1 MPIEYVTDPRTGKVV
16 AKGSLG
22 FGQPAVPERP
32 PAPKAKA
39 KPKPKPT
46 PWWGVGP
53 NGFSLNKL
61 ANDLRYEARQV
72 LTDPLRSAE
81 RFSQVTMRGTVPGIA
96 FNQGS
101 LGATQATANAVR
113 AGIEWKQRTQ
123 GRKQTDYTTSPAGRA
138 VDRVVDHVYASAGA
152 TPPSQMTAD
161 QKGADDLRSALTLGV
176 AGGMGLQ
183 LGLKALSGVRF
194 IGPGAQA
201 LANAMDPTKAQS
213 ISGGLA
219 RIAFD
224 AAASEALTTPLDYTA
239 TGGSAAGLVDMV
251 LGTKIDPVKP
261 GMAFPDAA
269 GAAFIPNV
277 AFGAGL
283 GAMFMGINRARRGQ
297 RVVQQAAVQP
307 RAELESAGLTQADPD
322 TGAAAFTEQAI
333 SGTGLREANA
343 ALEEKYG
350 IKAPEPEAQAEP
362 AATPTPEVPSQA
374 MEPGG
379 AVTAGELPTADPA
392 LDPWA
397 IEYDPTLPEA
407 DVALSQI
414 KNASDAELLDAVR
427 SGGPVLNTLDEQM
440 AMRQPLEPDPALSVD
455 LNAAPSDRLAAPIT
469 PFAQQ
474 WQRIGQKDPQQLL
487 NVLHPE
493 VNPQLAERAQA
504 MFGKQWEELTP
515 ADAVDTLQAA
525 ANEGVTVIPNRL
537 LPGQQIAP
545 TADLKVDPARFQ
557 YKGGTDARG
566 VQRGS
571 SLEGVDRWNTDM
583 EGVVEVWQDPAD
595 GNYYVVNGHNR
606 FAKAKELGIP
616 TLAVKELIAD
626 TPEQAK
632 TAGALSNI
640 ASGGGRPIDAAWF
653 MKGAGVTDP
662 AQLEAMGVPLS
673 PDSGHGLSGF
683 QLSQLPDDIL
693 RAVESGQI
701 KERMGRIIGGS
712 GADEAS
718 MRGAYRYLVENPGV
732 TEGRLRNM
740 LEMSRQLTGDAQA
753 GGVGEQTDLLK
764 GTDWD
769 QTFNQQMI
777 AVADLADEVGALL
790 KREKRLFTMA
800 DANSAALEAKGS
812 RIDKASA
819 QAVADA
825 NARAIEFFQR
835 TWMETGPIRDLLNE
849 GGARVANGENKGA
862 VAKQIKNRLVG
873 QLGDLMGEQ
882 AITRTDVVQEDL
894 LAQAPQQLD
903 ELLPD
908 DRQAM
913 EMLAIQ
919 RAIQNGEVRP
929 PETPIPELPIDSG
942 VDLMKVQR
950 DLAENTITDDVVQAM
965 ADELDLRAAQKAMD
979 DAMAQEAEKA
989 AREAEG
995 YDLLTFDEKKQ
1006 AGAVDGFV
1014 DPPPGTAAAKRRAE
1028 EIAALESQI
1037 RDTEQSRIPG
1047 AEAVGRTE
1055 FAAEL
1060 RAHAAKL
1067 RKQLEEMTGQGLAAP
1082 TAFAFPA
1089 DLSKSAPRYGMALL
1103 TFASDLDR
1111 AAYMLRDVTKK
1122 SKGEDRL
1129 VAALKGAGY
1138 SVQAIRTHGAKVN
1151 KAIKEL
1157 IAAETGSAAAPQKA
1171 MKLQVPEQEY
1181 GKAAAAPAPATP
1193 PAAIDIPAGASR
1205 KITAR
1210 TGEGRIETAAE
1221 SLASWTADA
1230 GGQPMSLDQARS
1242 LVRQKG
1248 AILDPDAIP
1257 GLDMA
1262 KARED
1267 KAKGA
1272 RNTPATDA
1280 VAAAYRQF
1288 YGVGGG
1294 IRSTRQSFGPGA
1306 GIPARLVDEWL
1317 FEKPDGWAATAVQQL
1332 MATKKPAQFTKREA
1346 FLVDFAAEVRDRG
1359 GEQRFRQAWLDKLE
1373 RRINRNAAAAEAT
1386 SLDGW
1391 LSTYSERTAN
1401 ALARSATNELMA
1413 AMKEGIRV
1421 SGINPE
1427 RMKVLD
1433 RISMT
1438 DQFGS
1443 DEAYQATKAWDP
1455 VNARLIDQRPLSDAA
1470 RLIDSRTAG
1479 LRVPVPFSGP
1489 LQDSIL
1495 LSLELQLSKSFGQ
1508 GRSLQRRGRSMVG
1521 DAYHEAFHRLQE
1533 FLFPT
1538 EKAALETP
1546 EAKEEMVAL
1555 IKKGGGNYEPG
1566 MDIMEIQAES
1576 FAVWSLRRYEARTKG
1591 SAVQRIFS
1599 AIGEL
1604 VNNVGAVV
1612 RTIRKKSPT
1621 VLDVFEDAWSGAI
1634 GDRSEKVLQKL
1645 GNPDLLRIAGDVDAQ
1660 LAKVRP
1666 DIAQRVQAEID
1677 RRYAQVEAAL
1687 DDWNNRNREGGC

>member
-53 NGFSLNKL
+53 NGFSLSKL

-183 LGLKALSGVRF
+183 LGLKALGGVRF

-362 AATPTPEVPSQA
+362 APQVPSQA

-440 AMRQPLEPDPALSVD
+440 AMRQPLEPDPALSAD

-740 LEMSRQLTGDAQA
+740 LEMSRQMTDDAQA

-777 AVADLADEVGALL
+777 AVADLADEVGTLL

-862 VAKQIKNRLVG
+862 VAKQVKNRLVG

-882 AITRTDVVQEDL
+882 AVTRTDVVQEDL
-894 LAQAPQQLD
+894 MAQAPQQLD

-1014 DPPPGTAAAKRRAE
+1014 DPPPTRQRFSFPSD
-1028 EIAALESQI
+1028 IA
-1037 RDTEQSRIPG
+1037 
-1047 AEAVGRTE
+1047 
-1055 FAAEL
+1055 
-1060 RAHAAKL
+1060 
-1067 RKQLEEMTGQGLAAP
+1067 
-1082 TAFAFPA
+1082 
-1089 DLSKSAPRYGMALL
+1089 KSAPRYGMA
-1103 TFASDLDR
+1103 TVEFANDIDR
-1111 AAYMLRDVTKK
+1111 AAYMLRDASKK

-1129 VAALKGAGY
+1129 VAALEQAGFD
-1138 SVQAIRTHGAKVN
+1138 VQAIRAHGEKV
-1151 KAIKEL
+1151 KQGLKGIVTQQ
-1157 IAAETGSAAAPQKA
+1157 TGSAAAPQKA
-1171 MKLQVPEQEY
+1171 MKLQVPDQ
-1181 GKAAAAPAPATP
+1181 GFGSTAQPVAAT

-1210 TGEGRIETAAE
+1210 TSDGRIETAAE
-1221 SLASWTADA
+1221 SLASWIADA
-1230 GGQPMSLDQARS
+1230 GGQPMNLDQARN

-1262 KARED
+1262 AARED
-1267 KAKGA
+1267 KAKGV

-1373 RRINRNAAAAEAT
+1373 RRINRNAAAAET
-1386 SLDGW
+1386 VGLDGW

-1455 VNARLIDQRPLSDAA
+1455 VNARLIDQRPFSDAA

>member
-16 AKGSLG
+16 PKGALG
-22 FGQPAVPERP
+22 FGQPVAPERP
-32 PAPKAKA
+32 PAPRA
-39 KPKPKPT
+39 KPKPKAKPT

-53 NGFSLNKL
+53 SGFSLSKL
-61 ANDLRYEARQV
+61 ANDLRYEARQLV
-72 LTDPLRSAE
+72 TDPLKSVE
-81 RFSQVTMRGTVPGIA
+81 RASMTTMRGTVPGIA
-96 FNQGS
+96 FSQGTV
-101 LGATQATANAVR
+101 GATQATANAVR
-113 AGIEWKQRTQ
+113 AGIEWKQRAQ

-138 VDRVVDHVYASAGA
+138 VDRVVDHVYRSAGE
-152 TPPSQMTAD
+152 TPPSQMTAE
-161 QKGADDLRSALTLGV
+161 QKGADDMRSALVLGV

-194 IGPGAQA
+194 VGPGAQA

-277 AFGAGL
+277 AFGSGL
-283 GAMFMGINRARRGQ
+283 GAVFMGINRARRGQ
-297 RVVQQAAVQP
+297 RVVQQSAVQP
-307 RAELESAGLTQADPD
+307 RAELESAGLTQADPE
-322 TGAAAFTEQAI
+322 TGAAAFTEEAI
-333 SGTGLREANA
+333 TGASLREANA

-350 IKAPEPEAQAEP
+350 IKTPEPEAEP
-362 AATPTPEVPSQA
+362 AVAPEIPSQA

-379 AVTAGELPTADPA
+379 AVMDGELPTADPG

-397 IEYDPTLPEA
+397 IDYDPELPEA

-440 AMRQPLEPDPALSVD
+440 AMRQPLEPDPALSTE
-455 LNAAPSDRLAAPIT
+455 LNAAPTERLAAPIT

-493 VNPQLAERAQA
+493 VNPALADRAQA

-515 ADAVDTLQAA
+515 TDAVDTLQAA

-537 LPGQQIAP
+537 LPGQQIVS
-545 TADLKVDPARFQ
+545 TGDLKVDPERFQ

-616 TLAVKELIAD
+616 TLAVKELIAES
-626 TPEQAK
+626 PEQAK

-712 GADEAS
+712 GASEES
-718 MRGAYRYLVENPGV
+718 MRGAYRYLLENQGV

-740 LEMSRQLTGDAQA
+740 LEMSRQMTGEAQA
-753 GGVGEQTDLLK
+753 AGAEQTDLLS

-769 QTFNQQMI
+769 QTFNKQMI
-777 AVADLADEVGALL
+777 AVADLADEVGSLL

-849 GGARVANGENKGA
+849 GGARVAAGENKGA

-882 AITRTDVVQEDL
+882 AVVRADVVQEDL

-950 DLAENTITDDVVQAM
+950 DLAENTISDDVVQAM
-965 ADELDLRAAQKAMD
+965 ADELDLRAAQKAID

-995 YDLLTFDEKKQ
+995 YDLLTFDEKKT
-1006 AGAVDGFV
+1006 AGAVDGFA
-1014 DPPPGTAAAKRRAE
+1014 DPPPGSAAARRRAE

-1037 RDTEQSRIPG
+1037 RDTEQSRIPA
-1047 AEAVGRTE
+1047 AEANGRAE
-1055 FAAEL
+1055 FAADL

-1067 RKQLEEMTGQGLAAP
+1067 RKQLEGMTGRGLAAP
-1082 TAFAFPA
+1082 AGFGFPA
-1089 DLSKSAPRYGMALL
+1089 DLSKSAPRYGMAQLA
-1103 TFASDLDR
+1103 FDSDLDR
-1111 AAYMLRDVTKK
+1111 AAYMLRDVSKK

-1129 VAALKGAGY
+1129 VAALKEAGY

-1151 KAIKEL
+1151 KAIKE
-1157 IAAETGSAAAPQKA
+1157 IVADQTGSAAAPQKA
-1171 MKLQVPEQEY
+1171 MKLQVPDQGMDFGELQS
-1181 GKAAAAPAPATP
+1181 
-1193 PAAIDIPAGASR
+1193 PAGWDSVSNDPFESNPEMRARRQEELTQIIREVAGDEVAINFQDGYTR
-1205 KITAR
+1205 KITSAEWGGDGKKTSF
-1210 TGEGRIETAAE
+1210 TGGFYRLRDDLIQINGILREDDA
-1221 SLASWTADA
+1221 SLA
-1230 GGQPMSLDQARS
+1230 
-1242 LVRQKG
+1242 
-1248 AILDPDAIP
+1248 
-1257 GLDMA
+1257 
-1262 KARED
+1262 
-1267 KAKGA
+1267 
-1272 RNTPATDA
+1272 
-1280 VAAAYRQF
+1280 
-1288 YGVGGG
+1288 
-1294 IRSTRQSFGPGA
+1294 
-1306 GIPARLVDEWL
+1306 
-1317 FEKPDGWAATAVQQL
+1317 
-1332 MATKKPAQFTKREA
+1332 
-1346 FLVDFAAEVRDRG
+1346 
-1359 GEQRFRQAWLDKLE
+1359 
-1373 RRINRNAAAAEAT
+1373 
-1386 SLDGW
+1386 
-1391 LSTYSERTAN
+1391 
-1401 ALARSATNELMA
+1401 
-1413 AMKEGIRV
+1413 RV
-1421 SGINPE
+1421 
-1427 RMKVLD
+1427 
-1433 RISMT
+1433 
-1438 DQFGS
+1438 
-1443 DEAYQATKAWDP
+1443 
-1455 VNARLIDQRPLSDAA
+1455 
-1470 RLIDSRTAG
+1470 
-1479 LRVPVPFSGP
+1479 
-1489 LQDSIL
+1489 
-1495 LSLELQLSKSFGQ
+1495 
-1508 GRSLQRRGRSMVG
+1508 
-1521 DAYHEAFHRLQE
+1521 AYHEAFHRLQFIALGPKE
-1533 FLFPT
+1533 AAVLNGRWARIKVGIGSGHL
-1538 EKAALETP
+1538 EKTP
-1546 EAKEEMVAL
+1546 IA
-1555 IKKGGGNYEPG
+1555 Y
-1566 MDIMEIQAES
+1566 AES
-1576 FAVWSLRRYEARTKG
+1576 QAVAFMRYAGAKRNGQDPIRAMLGSYEIDTDSATKALNIVV
-1591 SAVQRIFS
+1591 SAFDRIF
-1599 AIGEL
+1599 
-1604 VNNVGAVV
+1604 
-1612 RTIRKKSPT
+1612 
-1621 VLDVFEDAWSGAI
+1621 DVFEKLYNGVTKGTFDSTRGIFERARRGALANVEGWEGPGGDIAAGSGMEMMSSPTGWRRESWWGESTRRNLGGEMQSPALSRGALVDELANAL
-1634 GDRSEKVLQKL
+1634 GDQDPRTGLPRGLSRAANKELFD
-1645 GNPDLLRIAGDVDAQ
+1645 GNPSRALTESVQ
-1660 LAKVRP
+1660 LAETRLADLNSRIEAVK
-1666 DIAQRVQAEID
+1666 QR
-1677 RRYAQVEAAL
+1677 AAK
-1687 DDWNNRNREGGC
+1687 EGC